1 MSTAGPSIIH
11 VQHITIFKGSTIDLR
26 SNTAQP
32 QRKYEKLKMKTAR
45 IRGNGVI
52 LQGRGGQVAEA
63 PGNMNMSTKA
73 SL

>member
-1 MSTAGPSIIH
+1 M
-11 VQHITIFKGSTIDLR
+11 IDLR

-52 LQGRGGQVAEA
+52 LQGRDGRVAEA